1 MMNHLSNMT
10 ALLTMLSLGIAYVWL
25 CVVVNRRQR
34 AQRLA
39 VEQLKEKYR
48 DLAAKPALIK

>member
-1 MMNHLSNMT
+1 MVDHLSDMT

-34 AQRLA
+34 AQ
-39 VEQLKEKYR
+39 QLVLELRRRSSGPTKER
-48 DLAAKPALIK
+48 ASSNS